1 MVQSCSIARNI
12 ENSLKNP
19 IPARKTQK
27 NLDDFSY
34 FVPGSSIVAVKV
46 IPKCQVLMKLFDLLI
61 EKVETF
67 TMYSYSED
75 SSHKRMQ
82 ISKAC
87 LVFVYY
93 LVDLNVK
100 YCSSSAF
107 SQSSNFVVRFLKEEL
122 LMLQIRN

>member
-1 MVQSCSIARNI
+1 M
-12 ENSLKNP
+12 
-19 IPARKTQK
+19 
-27 NLDDFSY
+27 
-34 FVPGSSIVAVKV
+34 AVEV

-87 LVFVYY
+87 LVF
-93 LVDLNVK
+93 L
-100 YCSSSAF
+100 F
-107 SQSSNFVVRFLKEEL
+107 T
-122 LMLQIRN
+122 I